1 MPENSIPLREV
12 KRVVNSS
19 VKSLFQVPPH
29 RAAPGKAFIDD
40 GDRAR
45 SVQVIV
51 VRRPYESRHWLRSLS
66 YDWFAAEVTDM
77 HQAIGFSS
85 INVTAPFSTSM
96 KNGISGSSES
106 EKLRPQ
112 SMKRY
117 CVSAV
122 SLSMVRDRLGLWI

>member
-1 MPENSIPLREV
+1 M
-12 KRVVNSS
+12 
-19 VKSLFQVPPH
+19 PPH
-29 RAAPGKAFIDD
+29 RAAPGKALLMTVTC
-40 GDRAR
+40 AR

-66 YDWFAAEVTDM
+66 YDWFAAEGTDM

-122 SLSMVRDRLGLWI
+122 SLSMVRTGWDYGYNIRPAYRVPSV

>member
-1 MPENSIPLREV
+1 MYFITTKRMLEV
-12 KRVVNSS
+12 CFSAHPNIQYRTLLMTVTC
-19 VKSLFQVPPH
+19 
-29 RAAPGKAFIDD
+29 
-40 GDRAR
+40 AR

-96 KNGISGSSES
+96 KNGISDSSES